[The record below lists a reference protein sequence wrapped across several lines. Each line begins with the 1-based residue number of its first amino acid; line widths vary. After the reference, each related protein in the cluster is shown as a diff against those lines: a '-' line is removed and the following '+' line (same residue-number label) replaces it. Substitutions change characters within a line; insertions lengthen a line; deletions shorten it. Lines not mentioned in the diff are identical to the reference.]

1 VPVAASYRYG
11 KLWYAIG
18 WVLVLTVVV
27 LSLMP
32 SAPDIGTDNDKA
44 NHLLA
49 YGTLMF
55 WFGMLASRRRIQA
68 GWALGFV
75 AMGVALEYA
84 QGMTEYRTFEVADM
98 AADAIGVLIGWGLA
112 LTPARNLLWLL
123 DAQLRGSK
131 ETS

>member
-1 VPVAASYRYG
+1 VPIAASYRYG

-18 WVLVLTVVV
+18 WMLVLAVVV
-27 LSLMP
+27 LSLIP
-32 SAPDIGTDNDKA
+32 TAPDIGTDNDKA
-44 NHLLA
+44 NHFLA

-55 WFGMLASRRRIQA
+55 WFGMLAPRRRIQA

-75 AMGVALEYA
+75 AMGVALEYV

-112 LTPARNLLWLL
+112 LTPARNLLRWL
-123 DAQLRGSK
+123 DALLKGRKASK
-131 ETS
+131 